1 MTASGDMTETEIINA
16 IKKACDNR
24 KVCEAILIGEPS
36 KRIIHPHGICNTRRL
51 ESVIVCVQ
59 VGGYS
64 KSKKFPEFRNLL
76 LDKCEEVVILE
87 KKFRVDPN
95 FNPDD
100 EQYRDWRFHV

>member
-1 MTASGDMTETEIINA
+1 MTETEIINT

-24 KVCEAILIGEPS
+24 KACEAILMGEPS
-36 KRIIHPHGICNTRRL
+36 GRIIHPHGICNTRRL
-51 ESVIVCVQ
+51 EPVIVCVQ

-64 KSKKFPEFRNLL
+64 SKPKELPQFRNLS

-87 KKFRVDPN
+87 KKFRVDQN

-100 EQYRDWRFHV
+100 EQYRDWLFHV